1 MNEDRLIKHKI
12 MIHSKIYTVISI
24 CFPCSEGIIYFQKS
38 LVRETTNLCIISLKK
53 IMFHLSS
60 VLYHVSHVM
69 KFFVHFCVFLVFFY
83 NVCCLRQNSKL
94 KLHYHC
100 NMS

>member
-12 MIHSKIYTVISI
+12 MIQSKTYTVISI

-38 LVRETTNLCIISLKK
+38 LVRETQNLCIISLKK
-53 IMFHLSS
+53 IMCHLSR

-69 KFFVHFCVFLVFFY
+69 KFLCTFFVFLVFFFTMF
-83 NVCCLRQNSKL
+83 VT
-94 KLHYHC
+94 
-100 NMS
+100 